1 MKITHSE
8 LIIDPSTMEPVIRA
22 HVEIPLSPV
31 VEGLDSD
38 DVALKIG
45 QDFIRDLNE
54 LAERDELK
62 TPAISSWYQQGPEIP
77 GLFHEAMVPGNRFR
91 FSRRRFQSR

>member
-1 MKITHSE
+1 
-8 LIIDPSTMEPVIRA
+8 MEPVIRA

-62 TPAISSWYQQGPEIP
+62 TPAISSW
-77 GLFHEAMVPGNRFR
+77 
-91 FSRRRFQSR
+91 

>member
-38 DVALKIG
+38 DVAMKIG

-62 TPAISSWYQQGPEIP
+62 TPAISSW
-77 GLFHEAMVPGNRFR
+77 
-91 FSRRRFQSR
+91 

>member
-8 LIIDPSTMEPVIRA
+8 LFIDPSTMAPVIRA

-62 TPAISSWYQQGPEIP
+62 TPAISSW
-77 GLFHEAMVPGNRFR
+77 
-91 FSRRRFQSR
+91 

>member
-62 TPAISSWYQQGPEIP
+62 TPAIPSW
-77 GLFHEAMVPGNRFR
+77 
-91 FSRRRFQSR
+91 

>member
-8 LIIDPSTMEPVIRA
+8 LVIDPATMGPMIRA

-38 DVALKIG
+38 GAALKIG
-45 QDFIRDLNE
+45 KDFIRDLNE
-54 LAERDELK
+54 MAERDELK
-62 TPAISSWYQQGPEIP
+62 TPAVI
-77 GLFHEAMVPGNRFR
+77 
-91 FSRRRFQSR
+91 

>member
-8 LIIDPSTMEPVIRA
+8 LIIDPATMEPVIRA

-31 VEGLDSD
+31 VEGLDN
-38 DVALKIG
+38 DVVAMKIG

-62 TPAISSWYQQGPEIP
+62 TPAISSW
-77 GLFHEAMVPGNRFR
+77 
-91 FSRRRFQSR
+91 

>member
-8 LIIDPSTMEPVIRA
+8 LIIDPVTMEPIIRA

-38 DVALKIG
+38 GAALKIG
-45 QDFIRDLNE
+45 KDFIRDLNE

-62 TPAISSWYQQGPEIP
+62 TPAII
-77 GLFHEAMVPGNRFR
+77 
-91 FSRRRFQSR
+91 

>member
-22 HVEIPLSPV
+22 HVMIPLAPV
-31 VEGLDSD
+31 VEGLDND

-62 TPAISSWYQQGPEIP
+62 TPII
-77 GLFHEAMVPGNRFR
+77 
-91 FSRRRFQSR
+91 

>member
-8 LIIDPSTMEPVIRA
+8 LFIDPSTMPPHRRA

-38 DVALKIG
+38 DVAMKIG

-62 TPAISSWYQQGPEIP
+62 TPAII
-77 GLFHEAMVPGNRFR
+77 
-91 FSRRRFQSR
+91 

>member
-1 MKITHSE
+1 MKIVNSE
-8 LIIDPSTMEPVIRA
+8 LNIDPATMEPVIRA
-22 HVEIPLSPV
+22 HLVIPLAPV
-31 VEGLDSD
+31 VEGLYND

-62 TPAISSWYQQGPEIP
+62 TPAFGSW
-77 GLFHEAMVPGNRFR
+77 
-91 FSRRRFQSR
+91 